1 MFVVMFLLQ
10 HLKFAI
16 RIPKWKRLYQ
26 VCFKFMWKFGIQQ
39 QESLILTTWL
49 NCSFNMWHLAVTSP
63 KCVLLCVFWWG
74 GREGSRVLCGI
85 IPNDHE
91 CHRMLLLF
99 FYVSW
104 GCRLI
109 SLRPTGWWDDPRGY
123 PLHSMMFRPSSF

>member
-1 MFVVMFLLQ
+1 MEAFVE
-10 HLKFAI
+10 
-16 RIPKWKRLYQ
+16 
-26 VCFKFMWKFGIQQ
+26 VCFKFMWKDGMQQ

-49 NCSFNMWHLAVTSP
+49 NCSFNMWHLAVRSLPFSP
-63 KCVLLCVFWWG
+63 SQPQNNVMLLCVFWWG
-74 GREGSRVLCGI
+74 GWEGSHVICGI

-109 SLRPTGWWDDPRGY
+109 SLRPTGWRDDPRGY